1 MHEVAA
7 VVEEVPQATPPPI
20 VQAVVEKEADDLDV
34 YPEVDQEVDPGVAA
48 IPSKPDK
55 KPPRDSSPRD
65 SKVIQQMHEK
75 EDKNLVG
82 WLEELNP
89 GGAIRVKVQRQQP
102 KVWKGLN
109 VGGVLATYTQQIDE
123 DFIRDH
129 HGGGD
134 FYLIVQKPKASG
146 AGWQWAGGRMI
157 SIAGDP
163 RTDDVY
169 RDKGDDAAPNAAAPT
184 NGIVDRVM
192 SSMERQ
198 LEREQERQ
206 ERDRRQLERQQQERP
221 HLPSGAPDSEYLRL
235 LMAPMQKQLDQM
247 GVMLRDKDHQLNEAR
262 QAPPPQRD
270 EFRDKMLDKMLDGEN
285 ARITSL
291 RSQYESELRQVKQS
305 SMDNESRL
313 RDSFDRDKLALGMSH
328 DRELSTLR
336 SSYDM
341 RFSAQ
346 ESSNATSRALM
357 DGEIRRLQA
366 DLAECKHELATLRLK
381 KDKTILEQATEF
393 SAIKE
398 AISDITGGGDEKEK
412 STLEKGLE
420 ILGNMP
426 AVQAGLQKFASGESA
441 PAVDANGNRA
451 QHTQHVQHVQQQAP
465 KPRLLEGP
473 DGNLYKQLPDGNVQL
488 VRRRAT
494 AAPPVVA
501 VEAAAPNIAPGTI
514 KIAVDYLEAAFRS
527 GQESDQVAASVRTMI
542 PSEVLGVIRARGV
555 DAFLADVAKIE
566 TTSPLATQA
575 GRNWVRKV
583 GKALLG

>member
-1 MHEVAA
+1 MKRTKTPNNPDGPA
-7 VVEEVPQATPPPI
+7 VVNDHERISVVVTSDPP
-20 VQAVVEKEADDLDV
+20 VEKEIDDVDV
-34 YPEVDQEVDPGVAA
+34 DVDVDETA
-48 IPSKPDK
+48 IPDKVIDK
-55 KPPRDSSPRD
+55 KPHREGAPRE
-65 SKVIQQMHEK
+65 SKVMQQMHNN
-75 EDKNLVG
+75 EDRNLVG
-82 WLEELNP
+82 WLEEIAP
-89 GGAIRVKVQRQQP
+89 GGAIRVKVTRQSP

-109 VGGVLATYTQQIDE
+109 VGGVLQTYTQQIDE

-134 FYLIVQKPKASG
+134 FYLIVQKPRPNGSG
-146 AGWQWAGGRMI
+146 WVYAGGRVLT
-157 SIAGDP
+157 IAGDP

-169 RDKGDDAAPNAAAPT
+169 RDKSGEVAPAAAGPT
-184 NGIVDRVM
+184 NGIVDRAL

-206 ERDRRQLERQQQERP
+206 ERERRQDRQQP
-221 HLPSGAPDSEYLRL
+221 ASSAPDSEYLRL
-235 LMAPMQKQLDQM
+235 LMAPMQKQLDHM
-247 GVMLRDKDHQLNEAR
+247 GAMLRDKDHQLDQAR
-262 QAPPPQRD
+262 LVPPPPRD

-305 SMDNESRL
+305 AMDNEARL

-346 ESSNATSRALM
+346 ESSGATSRALM

-366 DLAECKHELATLRLK
+366 DLSEAKHELATLRLK

-398 AISDITGGGDEKEK
+398 AISDITGGDEAKDKSGFEK
-412 STLEKGLE
+412 ALEFASNL
-420 ILGNMP
+420 P
-426 AVQAGLQKFASGESA
+426 AVQGALQKVVSGETA
-441 PAVDANGNRA
+441 PAVDQNGNRPQQA
-451 QHTQHVQHVQQQAP
+451 QQVQQTSTR
-465 KPRLLEGP
+465 PRLLTGP

-488 VRRRAT
+488 VRRRA
-494 AAPPVVA
+494 AQAPPVVT
-501 VEAAAPNIAPGTI
+501 VGSGEAAAQNISPGTI
-514 KIAVDYLEAAFRS
+514 KIAVDFLEAAFRS
-527 GQESDQVAASVRTMI
+527 GQESDQVATSVRSMI
-542 PSEVLGVIRARGV
+542 PAEVLAVIRARGV

-566 TTSPLATQA
+566 ATSPLATQA